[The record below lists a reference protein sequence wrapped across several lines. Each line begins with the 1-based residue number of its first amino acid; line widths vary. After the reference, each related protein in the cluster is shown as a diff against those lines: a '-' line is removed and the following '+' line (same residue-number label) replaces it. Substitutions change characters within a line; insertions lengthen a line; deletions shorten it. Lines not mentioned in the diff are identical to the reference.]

1 MLESLYRVAYL
12 SIVIRFLRKSLRKVS
27 PCAPLPG
34 ESRYL
39 AILGPYDCDD
49 LGGPV
54 GIIAA
59 STKTFDEAMKVAR
72 EINRKTGTVSVYI
85 VAPDQSLV
93 HLVTS
98 FHGTMKED
106 MDYFSAIW
114 EGMSI
119 WSVFSGVAERLI
131 GAAYLIKIRTVAKRY
146 GQTPRSTDC

>member
-1 MLESLYRVAYL
+1 MKSVRIAIYL
-12 SIVIRFLRKSLRKVS
+12 SIVIQFLRKSLRKVS

-72 EINRKTGTVSVYI
+72 EINRDTVTVSVYI

-93 HLVTS
+93 HLVSS
-98 FHGTMKED
+98 FPDTMKED

-114 EGMSI
+114 QGMSI
-119 WSVFSGVAERLI
+119 WSVFSGVAENLI
-131 GAAYLIKIRTVAKRY
+131 CAQQLMKIRAAARRN
-146 GQTPRSTDC
+146 GQTYSSTDC